1 MHLLRPKHK
10 NNCPPTLQ
18 PGFEAWFAN
27 GGGTYYNPS
36 FAVQNV
42 DGLPDGPFKASASS
56 RYGNYSTA
64 LIGNYSINWIK
75 KVATEMKS
83 GKDTR
88 PFMAYIA
95 PKACHDPF
103 EPAPWYTDVWLP
115 HWPATAP
122 RPPSWNVSRAQL
134 SKHHPTIAVRDHFGA
149 ETEACI
155 DRDFKNRWRTL
166 LSVDD
171 IIVAVVGLLDE
182 TGLSNNTY
190 FLYTSDVS
198 GDRYEIDG

>member
-1 MHLLRPKHK
+1 MIRERSKHVTSNK
-10 NNCPPTLQ
+10 CLTLASLAAQTQEQLPTLQ

-36 FAVQNV
+36 FAAQNIF
-42 DGLPDGPFKASASS
+42 GLPDGPFKASASS

-134 SKHHPTIAVRDHFGA
+134 SKRAAAHSTDQI
-149 ETEACI
+149 
-155 DRDFKNRWRTL
+155 
-166 LSVDD
+166 
-171 IIVAVVGLLDE
+171 
-182 TGLSNNTY
+182 
-190 FLYTSDVS
+190 
-198 GDRYEIDG
+198 